1 VTPPAKAT
9 RKDALDNRERILAA
23 AREALAASNEVSM
36 TAIAR
41 RAGVG
46 VGSLYRHF
54 PTRESLILEIYQH
67 DLQQLIDLA
76 PVLLAG
82 HEPLAALR
90 TWFAEVARY
99 GQLKYGVAEV
109 IHAATSG
116 GIEDK
121 YLQPFLR
128 ALAQLLDAGAA
139 DGSLK
144 HALDPSD
151 VLLQLSVLW
160 RINPASGGQ
169 AQAARILGLII
180 DGLRAAPGTSSRE
193 PATTAAC
200 SFASSGGAR

>member
-46 VGSLYRHF
+46 VGTLYRHF